1 MCSSMRKAGAS
12 DGRYERAIYPLGYQS
27 KVKKMTH
34 TVVEKQK
41 LLNRVRRLRGQ
52 IEALERALEADAGCT
67 EVMRLLT
74 AGRGAINSIMAEV
87 VEDHILMHMID
98 EDRKPSR
105 AELNAAEELLGVLRT
120 YIK

>member
-1 MCSSMRKAGAS
+1 
-12 DGRYERAIYPLGYQS
+12 
-27 KVKKMTH
+27 MTH
-34 TVVEKQK
+34 AVEEKRK

-52 IEALERALEADAGCT
+52 VEALERALEADAGCT

-87 VEDHILMHMID
+87 VEDQILMHMID
-98 EDRKPSR
+98 PDRKPSR
-105 AELNAAEELLGVLRT
+105 AELDASEELLDVLRT